1 MRIKRLFI
9 LIAVL
14 FIITGCTAEYEL
26 TYENGVFS
34 EHIVVKDEVLKNN
47 NSGIMHIT
55 ELKTNPKLAK
65 IDEKNSY
72 KYKFST
78 DGTNDILNLDFTYD
92 NISIEKSP
100 VFNQCFRYQNFID
113 GDNYYYIDLETDMFC
128 EYLST
133 SDIVFKTDKVV
144 LKHNADEVDEE
155 KGIYKWN
162 DFEKG
167 EIVFQVSK
175 TEKIQTATKTI
186 DDGIIPLY
194 VKIII
199 AAIVGLII
207 FVVYRKVKK
216 SQEF

>member
-1 MRIKRLFI
+1 MRIKKVLLV
-9 LIAVL
+9 LIALFVL
-14 FIITGCTAEYEL
+14 TGCTAKYEL
-26 TYENGVFS
+26 TYENDVFS
-34 EHIVVKDEVLKNN
+34 EHIVINEEKINGSLSEF
-47 NSGIMHIT
+47 GINRV
-55 ELKTNPKLAK
+55 KTNPNLVKL
-65 IDEKNSY
+65 DEKNSY
-72 KYKFST
+72 KYEF
-78 DGTNDILNLDFTYD
+78 TNDEKSETLTLDFKYD
-92 NISIEKSP
+92 NISIDNSLVYK
-100 VFNQCFRYQNFID
+100 NCFRYKTFLD
-113 GDNYYYIDLETDMFC
+113 KDDYYYFHLEGDMVC
-128 EYLST
+128 EYLSS

-175 TEKIQTATKTI
+175 TEKIQTTTKTI

>member
-133 SDIVFKTDKVV
+133 SDIVFKTDKLV
-144 LKHNADEVDEE
+144 LTENADEKDVD

-162 DFEKG
+162 DFDG
-167 EIVFQVSK
+167 GHIYIQVSK
-175 TEKIQTATKTI
+175 TETISDKEQATH
-186 DDGIIPLY
+186 GEFIPWY
-194 VKIII
+194 IK
-199 AAIVGLII
+199 LII
-207 FVVYRKVKK
+207 SLIAVVVVIVILRKIKRDH
-216 SQEF
+216 E

>member
-1 MRIKRLFI
+1 MLTPLDIQKQDF
-9 LIAVL
+9 AV
-14 FIITGCTAEYEL
+14 
-26 TYENGVFS
+26 S
-34 EHIVVKDEVLKNN
+34 
-47 NSGIMHIT
+47 
-55 ELKTNPKLAK
+55 
-65 IDEKNSY
+65 
-72 KYKFST
+72 
-78 DGTNDILNLDFTYD
+78 
-92 NISIEKSP
+92 
-100 VFNQCFRYQNFID
+100 FRGY
-113 GDNYYYIDLETDMFC
+113 
-128 EYLST
+128 
-133 SDIVFKTDKVV
+133 
-144 LKHNADEVDEE
+144 NADEVDEE